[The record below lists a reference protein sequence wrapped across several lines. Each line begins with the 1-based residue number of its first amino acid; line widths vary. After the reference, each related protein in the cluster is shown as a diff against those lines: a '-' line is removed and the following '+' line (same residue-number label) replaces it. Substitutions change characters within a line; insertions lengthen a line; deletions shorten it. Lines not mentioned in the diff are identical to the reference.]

1 MSLLAE
7 VASEVSM
14 KLIQFKVNLPADVK
28 AWLEDEAKRNV
39 RSQGA
44 QIVSCLRA
52 AMAEQTSPVEP
63 RQ

>member
-1 MSLLAE
+1 
-7 VASEVSM
+7 M